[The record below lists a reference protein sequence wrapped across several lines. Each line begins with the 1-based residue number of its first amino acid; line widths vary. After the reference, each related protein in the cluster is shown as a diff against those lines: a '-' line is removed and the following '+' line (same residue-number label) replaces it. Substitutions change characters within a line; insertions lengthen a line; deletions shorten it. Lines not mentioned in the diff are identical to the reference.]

1 MSNTRHKD
9 NGYSEF
15 TPYCPC
21 QTQDIKIIATV
32 SSHPIV
38 HRKDDKGRGE
48 IILGQTLSDAI
59 CERSLMVRRYMD
71 KN

>member
-1 MSNTRHKD
+1 MLVLVDLNLGVGRK
-9 NGYSEF
+9 GGGG
-15 TPYCPC
+15 
-21 QTQDIKIIATV
+21 
-32 SSHPIV
+32 